1 MKRDAFKFL
10 YDWAAGSRRKVLLVR
25 GARQVGKT
33 YAVRNLGKSYE
44 HFLEVNFEKDK
55 PVRTFF
61 RGSLNPGPIA
71 QKLSAYFSIPVIAGK
86 TLLFLDEI
94 QACPEAIAALRF
106 FQEDMPELHVV
117 AAGSLL
123 EFALE
128 QIPSMGVGRISSL
141 FMYPMSFSEFLAA
154 AGDASVRDMALAADP
169 AHPLDA
175 PFHERLLERLKEYLL
190 IGGLP
195 EAVQTYVTRHDLRE
209 VQAVLDDLIVT
220 ITDDFAKYKDR
231 APVLRLIEV
240 FESVPF
246 QAGSKFKY
254 ATIGAESSTPPL
266 KDALDLLEKAAII
279 YKVHHTSARGLP
291 LGAQVDPKKFKV
303 VLFDVGIH
311 QRLLGLDLATLLV
324 AQDFKAVN
332 RGGIAEAFVGQELVA
347 CSNPSGKAALHYWH
361 REARSSNAEV
371 DYVMQQGE
379 SILPMEVK
387 AGTKGQMQSLRIFLA
402 ERALTK
408 GIRLSLENFGTLS
421 DIDILP
427 LYAVRTLFRRETF

>member
-1 MKRDAFKFL
+1 M
-10 YDWAAGSRRKVLLVR
+10 SPRRKVLLVR

-33 YAVRNLGKSYE
+33 YAVRQLGKSYE
-44 HFLEVNFEKDK
+44 HFLEVNFEKHK
-55 PVRTFF
+55 PVRAFF
-61 RGSLNPGPIA
+61 KGALDPEPICR
-71 QKLSAYFSIPVIAGK
+71 KLSAYFSTPVAAGK

-106 FQEDMPELHVV
+106 FQEDLPDLHVV

-128 QIPSMGVGRISSL
+128 QLPSMGVGRISSL
-141 FMYPMSFSEFLAA
+141 FMYPMSFCEFLAA
-154 AGDASVRDMALAADP
+154 LGDAPVRDMALAAGPGD
-169 AHPLDA
+169 PLDA
-175 PFHERLLERLKEYLL
+175 PFHDRLLERLREYLL

-195 EAVQTYVTRHDLRE
+195 EAVQSYVTHRDLRE

-231 APVLRLIEV
+231 APVLRLTDV

-254 ATIGAESSTPPL
+254 AAIGAESSTPPL
-266 KDALDLLEKAAII
+266 KHALELLEKASIVH
-279 YKVHHTSARGLP
+279 KVHHTSARGLP
-291 LGAQVDPKKFKV
+291 LGAQVNRKKFKV

-311 QRLLGLDLATLLV
+311 QRLLGLDLAPLLV
-324 AQDFKAVN
+324 ARDFKAVN
-332 RGGIAEAFVGQELVA
+332 RGSIAEAFVGQELLA
-347 CSNPSGKAALHYWH
+347 YANPSSKAALHYWH

-371 DYVMQQGE
+371 DYVIQQGE
-379 SILPMEVK
+379 SILPVEVK
-387 AGTKGQMQSLRIFLA
+387 AGTKGQMQSIRIFMA
-402 ERALTK
+402 ERHIDK
-408 GIRLSLENFGTLS
+408 GIRLSLENFGSLG

-427 LYAVRTLFRRETF
+427 LYATRRLLPHRS